1 MIYFVL
7 NLPSFC
13 LRVLIELNP
22 IIFPTWYAKSPA
34 LSNQGG
40 YFDHNSAYFSSHTM
54 SKKPY
59 WKITSNFDF
68 KEFWFDARERERA
81 NSIMSKGWKM
91 LLMNFCELDKYLPV
105 QTVIIFVP
113 IFYTKGLL
121 INMFNIFAGI
131 VRFMWSFGE
140 CIWYCKCSIQCNHCG
155 RYTVTRLPPIIHIS
169 IFHISHFTCYLNF
182 ALFMFWDWRKIF

>member
-1 MIYFVL
+1 MQSPL
-7 NLPSFC
+7 L
-13 LRVLIELNP
+13 
-22 IIFPTWYAKSPA
+22 FPTKGDTLIIILHIFHPMPC
-34 LSNQGG
+34 L
-40 YFDHNSAYFSSHTM
+40 
-54 SKKPY
+54 KKPC

-121 INMFNIFAGI
+121 INMFNILLVLWGL
-131 VRFMWSFGE
+131 
-140 CIWYCKCSIQCNHCG
+140 CG
-155 RYTVTRLPPIIHIS
+155 RLENVFDIVSARYNVTNVADTLLPGFP
-169 IFHISHFTCYLNF
+169 T
-182 ALFMFWDWRKIF
+182 

>member
-1 MIYFVL
+1 MQSPL
-7 NLPSFC
+7 L
-13 LRVLIELNP
+13 
-22 IIFPTWYAKSPA
+22 FPTKGDTLITILHIFIPYHVKKS
-34 LSNQGG
+34 LTEK
-40 YFDHNSAYFSSHTM
+40 SHKILT
-54 SKKPY
+54 SKK
-59 WKITSNFDF
+59 SGLML
-68 KEFWFDARERERA
+68 ERERERA

-155 RYTVTRLPPIIHIS
+155 RYTVTRLPTIIHIS
-169 IFHISHFTCYLNF
+169 IFHHHCFRRHGYLNLV
-182 ALFMFWDWRKIF
+182 LFMFWDWRNFFWRVTFIGWPYCIASIWRK

>member
-1 MIYFVL
+1 
-7 NLPSFC
+7 
-13 LRVLIELNP
+13 
-22 IIFPTWYAKSPA
+22 
-34 LSNQGG
+34 
-40 YFDHNSAYFSSHTM
+40 
-54 SKKPY
+54 
-59 WKITSNFDF
+59 
-68 KEFWFDARERERA
+68 
-81 NSIMSKGWKM
+81 M

-140 CIWYCKCSIQCNHCG
+140 CIWYCKCPIQCNHCG

-182 ALFMFWDWRKIF
+182 ALFMFWDWRKIFDVWHSLNDYIASRLFGKNRIFGKNRVTCNWCSTFRSGLVVKCQKSTNSNFRPMLLFRV